1 MARRG
6 VRRESALEEILQQGV
21 AVLREDRFGVELHA
35 LDIVFPV
42 AHAHDFAVVRPRRHF
57 QAGRQRGAF
66 DRQRVVADHCEGAGQ
81 AFEDAHARMRDEG
94 SLAMHDLLG
103 ADDFTAKR
111 FADGLVAQAHAQYR
125 LLAGEVLEHFHRN
138 ACLCRRFRA
147 GRDADAVRVQRFDLL
162 DRDFIVAVDPHVF
175 AQLAEILHDV
185 VGEGVIVVDH

>member
-21 AVLREDRFGVELHA
+21 AVLREDRFGVKLHA

-66 DRQRVVADHCEGAGQ
+66 DRQRVVADHCEGAGDVL
-81 AFEDAHARMRDEG
+81 EDAHARMRDEG

-103 ADDFTAKR
+103 ADDFTAKC
-111 FADGLVAQAHAQYR
+111 FADGLVAKADAQYR

-138 ACLCRRFRA
+138 ARLGRRFRA
-147 GRDADAVRVQRFDLL
+147 GRDADAVRIQRLDLF
-162 DRDFIVAVDPHVF
+162 DRDFVVAVDPYVF